1 MSIASSFSN
10 ALSGLSAVSRAADV
24 VSSNIANAMTE
35 GYARRE
41 LALSAL
47 SVGGQGAGVRV
58 DGVIR
63 VVNQAVLADRRLA
76 DAEVGNIALRA
87 EFLNRL
93 ETLLGTPGT
102 PGSLS
107 DRIASFETALIEAAS
122 RPDSEAR
129 LQSVLTSAEA
139 ITSHLNKLTSAI
151 QGERMSADQQ
161 IAAQVTKLNTALKEI
176 DVLNAKILTARS
188 SGQDASALLDH
199 RQALVDQVAQIVP
212 IREVARD
219 NSQISLFTTGGAV
232 LLEDNPAVIDFAAVG
247 VITADM
253 TLASGALSAASIN
266 GLVVSPT
273 DSGVLGGGTLG
284 ALFALRDELA
294 PQAQAQIDAL
304 ARDLIARF
312 EAPALDATKAAGAP
326 GLFTDRAAALDPAD
340 EVGLAGRISISTSVD
355 PDQGGALW
363 RLRDGLGAASS
374 GPVGNGT
381 LLTALGTALT
391 ATNVPASGIFSGAAR
406 SVSGLAA
413 DILSQVSGTRQTVEL
428 RESYAS
434 SRQDSL
440 TKLYLSDG
448 VDTDAEMQN
457 LLQIEQAYAAN
468 ARVIQTIDE
477 MLQTIVAI

>member
-139 ITSHLNKLTSAI
+139 ITSHLNKLTGAI
-151 QGERMSADQQ
+151 QGERMSADP
-161 IAAQVTKLNTALKEI
+161 
-176 DVLNAKILTARS
+176 R
-188 SGQDASALLDH
+188 
-199 RQALVDQVAQIVP
+199 
-212 IREVARD
+212 
-219 NSQISLFTTGGAV
+219 GGARQQ
-232 LLEDNPAVIDFAAVG
+232 PDFAIHHWRRG
-247 VITADM
+247 VA
-253 TLASGALSAASIN
+253 
-266 GLVVSPT
+266 
-273 DSGVLGGGTLG
+273 GGQSR
-284 ALFALRDELA
+284 RD
-294 PQAQAQIDAL
+294 
-304 ARDLIARF
+304 
-312 EAPALDATKAAGAP
+312 
-326 GLFTDRAAALDPAD
+326 
-340 EVGLAGRISISTSVD
+340 
-355 PDQGGALW
+355 
-363 RLRDGLGAASS
+363 
-374 GPVGNGT
+374 
-381 LLTALGTALT
+381 
-391 ATNVPASGIFSGAAR
+391 
-406 SVSGLAA
+406 
-413 DILSQVSGTRQTVEL
+413 
-428 RESYAS
+428 
-434 SRQDSL
+434 
-440 TKLYLSDG
+440 
-448 VDTDAEMQN
+448 
-457 LLQIEQAYAAN
+457 
-468 ARVIQTIDE
+468 
-477 MLQTIVAI
+477 